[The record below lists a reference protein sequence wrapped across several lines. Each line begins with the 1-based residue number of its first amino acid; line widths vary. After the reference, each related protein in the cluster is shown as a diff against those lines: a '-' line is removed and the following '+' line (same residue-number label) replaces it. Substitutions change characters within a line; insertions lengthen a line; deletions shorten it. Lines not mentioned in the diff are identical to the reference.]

1 MTLVEK
7 YLQEDQPTYEGYH
20 DADGRFV
27 PFTMVDDVFN
37 RARRL
42 QTRVLLRLSL
52 NEADELE
59 GILYTN
65 AQGLRA

>member
-7 YLQEDQPTYEGYH
+7 YLQQEQPAFNGYH

-27 PFTMVDDVFN
+27 PFSMVDEVFS

-42 QTRVLLRLSL
+42 QTRVLLRLRL
-52 NEADELE
+52 DEDDELQ

-65 AQGLRA
+65 SRGLQG